1 LLTILLKPGKLNQLE
16 YKLIQN
22 HVTAGY
28 KMLSKVKMYQSLA
41 EIMKYHHEHYDG
53 TGYPYGFKKDEIP
66 IESHVLYHFKN
77 KLVFQYA

>member
-1 LLTILLKPGKLNQLE
+1 
-16 YKLIQN
+16 
-22 HVTAGY
+22 
-28 KMLSKVKMYQSLA
+28 MLSKVKMYQSLA